1 MKIGRLAICSATK
14 LIGIVAVALTLATS
28 ASANLTLPIGSD
40 SSSDLVFNFDFTS
53 VTPSPPYV
61 DVIFFVTLDP
71 TNAIGSVVIDLF
83 GDLNGGTLLAS
94 YPTFAANVAFTQF
107 SGDPRIED
115 GLFSIGLRA
124 TPGSF
129 AQSGAPDAIAIALVC
144 DSNAPFN
151 CHTEQTSSVSGE
163 IVQTSVPEPATLA
176 LFALGLTGLASTRR
190 RRNHI

>member
-1 MKIGRLAICSATK
+1 M
-14 LIGIVAVALTLATS
+14 
-28 ASANLTLPIGSD
+28 
-40 SSSDLVFNFDFTS
+40 FNFDFTS

-107 SGDPRIED
+107 SADQRVED
-115 GLFSIGLRA
+115 GMFSIGLRA

-129 AQSGAPDAIAIALVC
+129 AQGGPPDAIAIALVC
-144 DSNAPFN
+144 GSNAPLD
-151 CHTEQTSSVSGE
+151 CHTEQTPNISGE
-163 IVQTSVPEPATLA
+163 IVQTSVPEPATLT
-176 LFALGLTGLASTRR
+176 LLALGLAGTACSRR
-190 RRNHI
+190 RRNHVGTRPVVSV